1 MKVYRIVRGYHDVT
15 DDAVQV
21 EMFTDKYKTFDE
33 AKDAVIADAESY
45 KKDLLY
51 AFDEDD
57 AKSVEEN
64 DFHEYDLGKEYQIN
78 FSDIEFTTYKIIEE
92 EA

>member
-1 MKVYRIVRGYHDVT
+1 MKIYRIIRGYHDVN

-21 EMFTDKYKTFDE
+21 EMFNERYKTLDE
-33 AKDAVIADAESY
+33 VKDAVIADAESY
-45 KKDLLY
+45 KKDILE
-51 AFDEDD
+51 AFDEDV
-57 AKSVEEN
+57 AESVEEN

-78 FSDIEFTTYKIIEE
+78 YNDTEFTTYRIIEE